1 MKLGIDMGGTKIEA
15 AAIDSEGK
23 IHFRERISTPGDYHS
38 LVRAIAELGRTVANQ
53 TGAPMRLGIGMP
65 GSESPSTG
73 LVRNSNTTFLN
84 GKPLGRDLQAAF
96 GAPVRLANDAN
107 CFALSEAQGGAGAG
121 ASSVFGVIL
130 GTGCGGG
137 VVIEGKLVNGANGI
151 AGEWGHMPLPWQT
164 PEEYPGA
171 QCWCGRLGC
180 QEIWLS
186 GTGLEADY
194 ARLSGKEIDGKEIA
208 ALAAQG
214 DAIAQKT
221 LDRLSDRLARA
232 LSVIAMAWDPEVI
245 VLGGGVSN
253 IESIY
258 TPTAAALERYAF
270 SDCYKARI
278 VKNKFG
284 DSSGVRGAA
293 WLWRD

>member
-1 MKLGIDMGGTKIEA
+1 MGGTKIEA

-53 TGAPMRLGIGMP
+53 TGAPMRL
-65 GSESPSTG
+65 
-73 LVRNSNTTFLN
+73 
-84 GKPLGRDLQAAF
+84 